1 MEPVWKIKIRSKDKK
16 ALIDYIFNERL
27 DTSCGG
33 PKRLDDG
40 TYEIEAYAKDSQKQM
55 IASSKSNLLDI
66 EIHDDLIQSAI
77 KKQGDI
83 SKGNRYSKSKSKD
96 SDLNPEVKGF
106 GVKE

>member
-16 ALIDYIFNERL
+16 ALIDYIFSERL

-40 TYEIEAYAKDSQKQM
+40 TFEIEAYTKDSQKNT
-55 IASSKSNLLDI
+55 IVNRKSNLLDI
-66 EIHDDLIQSAI
+66 EIYDDMMQLAV

-83 SKGNRYSKSKSKD
+83 SKENRYSRAKPTD
-96 SDLNPEVKGF
+96 AEHQAVVKGF

>member
-16 ALIDYIFNERL
+16 ALMDFIFNERL

-33 PKRLDDG
+33 PKKLDDG
-40 TYEIEAYAKDSQKQM
+40 TFEIEAYTKDSQKNA
-55 IASSKSNLLDI
+55 IVNRKSNLLDI
-66 EIHDDLIQSAI
+66 EIYDDLMKSAI

-83 SKGNRYSKSKSKD
+83 SKENRYSRTKSAD
-96 SDLNPEVKGF
+96 EEHQAVVKGF

>member
-33 PKRLDDG
+33 PKKLGDG
-40 TYEIEAYAKDSQKQM
+40 TYEIEAYTKDKQKNAM
-55 IASSKSNLLDI
+55 ISRKSNLLDI
-66 EIHDDLIQSAI
+66 EIHEDLMQSAV
-77 KKQGDI
+77 KKQDDI
-83 SKGNRYSKSKSKD
+83 SKENRYSKAKSKD
-96 SDLNPEVKGF
+96 ADPNPMVKGF